1 MNTIIPQK
9 LNNST
14 NMQNN
19 DQIAIFESYR
29 DDILA
34 KFKKSLEGKSEKE
47 KEIENIKEPVSD
59 TDNDDSEISEIDI
72 EDSEIEDIEPPKKK
86 NVIVRSQEVGVKI
99 DPKLKEIIKH
109 LPEIIEDIHIL
120 SDIKYAIKEVNND
133 IASDEDQ
140 IKDSP
145 LSIYDQL
152 MAAGIYN
159 EEEVMEDDERLSSE
173 EKGEDLEDDA
183 FTVDDYYDDEDLS
196 GEKEFNLSKKTRSE
210 REDLKSGMRRDIERS
225 RAEDILRQMGV
236 DFEDRR
242 GFSDD
247 DY

>member
-1 MNTIIPQK
+1 MK
-9 LNNST
+9 
-14 NMQNN
+14 NN
-19 DQIAIFESYR
+19 DQVAIFESYR
-29 DDILA
+29 DEILA

-47 KEIENIKEPVSD
+47 NEIENIEEPSSEIE
-59 TDNDDSEISEIDI
+59 NDDSEITEIDVD
-72 EDSEIEDIEPPKKK
+72 DSEMEDDDIEPPKKK
-86 NVIVRSQEVGVKI
+86 NVIVRSQEIGVKL
-99 DPKLKEIIKH
+99 DPKLKAIVKH
-109 LPEIIEDIHIL
+109 LPEIIEDIHVL

-152 MAAGIYN
+152 MAAGIYS
-159 EEEVMEDDERLSSE
+159 EEEMMEDDERFSSE
-173 EKGEDLEDDA
+173 DKGVDLEDDA
-183 FTVDDYYDDEDLS
+183 FTVDDYYDDEDFS
-196 GEKEFNLSKKTRSE
+196 GEREFNLSKKTRSE
-210 REDLKSGMRRDIERS
+210 RDDLKSSMRKDIERS

-236 DFEDRR
+236 DFEDHR